1 MKKILA
7 LWILTG
13 ILTSCHAQKDFPE
26 SYSNI
31 TRKNGKT
38 GIEFK
43 GKFYPVKAIK
53 ETPLTYENIAEPEIK
68 STEKGVELDFG
79 NPAIEGNLYYGLIDE
94 TSRYKMPVLSKRL
107 AKIQRGKAHVN
118 LTRLTGKYDFTG
130 WEKTGKIR
138 LGYRIIDKKG
148 RIIADNRLN
157 VLYENGR
164 FIPSVTMI
172 EGPFLS
178 MPAPEGIKIQVTF
191 DRETEA
197 ELFINGKPYAKSQ
210 GKYIVFDVKNLK
222 PSTSYQYTV
231 AYGPWKETYTFETA
245 PPKGSRQPF
254 VFAYASDS
262 RNAKG
267 GGERNIYGTNAYILK
282 RMMVLADI
290 SNIGFFMFTGD
301 MINGYHTNASQ
312 QRLEYFN
319 FKNAVRYLT
328 TYRPM
333 FVGMGNHEALSTA
346 FDKWDEKSSQPW
358 IRYINIDRYPFEKES
373 AEKLFAD
380 VFVQPENGPESE
392 DGAPYDPSRKTEDFP
407 SYKENVYSF
416 TYGNVAFIVLNS
428 NYWYTTNEN
437 YIPIVSG
444 NPHGYVMD
452 NQLAF
457 LKKELERFDADSSI
471 DHIFVTIHTPLFP
484 NAGHANNDMW
494 YSGNNEIRA
503 WVAGKPLK
511 KGIIERRDQLM
522 KAMTDSQKFRA
533 LLAGD
538 EHNYT
543 RLIIDNN
550 TPIYPEGWQEEKVK
564 LRRPFIQITNGAAG
578 APYYALEKL
587 PWTEHVKKFSTQ
599 NALMLFEINGKNIN
613 VTVINPD
620 TLEKIEQFVIPAQ

>member
-1 MKKILA
+1 MKKLWTLIWLA
-7 LWILTG
+7 G
-13 ILTSCHAQKDFPE
+13 MLTSCHAQKDLPKSF
-26 SYSNI
+26 SHLKI
-31 TRKNGKT
+31 KNNQT
-38 GIEFK
+38 GIEYN
-43 GKFYPVKAIK
+43 GKFYPVKPVK
-53 ETPLTYENIAEPEIK
+53 QTPLTYENIAEPEV
-68 STEKGVELDFG
+68 SAWEKGVELDFG
-79 NPAIEGNLYYGLIDE
+79 DPAIEGTLYYGLIDE
-94 TSRYKMPVLSKRL
+94 TSRYKLPVLSKRT
-107 AKIQRGKAHVN
+107 AKIKKGKAQIN
-118 LTRLTGKYDFTG
+118 LTKLTGKYDFTG

-157 VLYENGR
+157 VLYENGK
-164 FIPSVTMI
+164 FLPSVSMI

-178 MPAPEGIKIQVTF
+178 MPSPDGIKIQATF

-197 ELFINGKPYAKSQ
+197 ELLIDGKPFTKQ
-210 GKYIVFDVKNLK
+210 KGKYMVFDVNGLK
-222 PSTSYQYTV
+222 PSTTYQYTLV
-231 AYGPWKETYTFETA
+231 YGPWKETYSFQTA
-245 PPKGSRQPF
+245 PEKGSRKPF

-282 RMMVLADI
+282 RMMVLADQ
-290 SNIGFFMFTGD
+290 SNAGFFMFTGD
-301 MINGYHTNASQ
+301 MINGYHTNARQ

-328 TYRPM
+328 AYRPM
-333 FVGMGNHEALSTA
+333 YLGMGNHEALSMA
-346 FDKWDEKSSQPW
+346 FDKWDEKSPEPW
-358 IRYINIDRYPFEKES
+358 IRYINIDRYPFETES

-380 VFVQPENGPESE
+380 VFVLPQNGPESE
-392 DGAPYDPSRKTEDFP
+392 DGASYDPSRKTKDFP

-452 NQLAF
+452 NQLAY
-457 LKKELERFDADSSI
+457 LKEQLARFDADPSI
-471 DHIFVTIHTPLFP
+471 DHVFVTIHTPLFP

-494 YSGNNEIRA
+494 YFGNNDIRA
-503 WVAGKPLK
+503 RVAGKPLE
-511 KGIIERRDQLM
+511 KGIIERRDELM
-522 KAMTDSQKFRA
+522 KAMTDSHKFRA

-543 RLIIDNN
+543 RLVVDND
-550 TPIYPEGWQEEKVK
+550 TPVYPANWQGERIK
-564 LRRPFIQITNGAAG
+564 LRRPFLQITNGAAG

-599 NALMLFEINGKNIN
+599 NALMFFEVNGKKIH
-613 VTVINPD
+613 VMVVNPD
-620 TLEKIEQFVIPAQ
+620 TLEKIEDFNIQTE